1 MNLEEL
7 KKKMDEEHYI
17 YDDTLSTVLYVALQ
31 LGRPLLIEGAAGVGK
46 TEVAKVMAAA
56 LDRELVR
63 LQCYEGLDESKAL
76 YEWNYQKQLLSIQ
89 VNMNAQDREA
99 LTRSLFSDEYLLERP
114 LLKSIRSEKPVVLLI
129 DEIDKADEEFEAFL
143 LELLSEMQ
151 VTIPE
156 VGTIRANSVPFV
168 VLTSNRARPLS
179 EALRRRCAYLYI
191 EYPDMEKE
199 LAILR
204 AKLPHVDDR
213 LCAQVALAV
222 QKLRSNEVILKK
234 PSIAETLDWAAALDA
249 LGIRELTPDALR
261 KTAGFVLKNNEDMAA
276 LARQTADKLD
286 AMGIKFKVVNVV
298 DLVKLQ
304 SAKEN
309 NEALSDEE
317 FAELFTEDK
326 PVLFAYHSY
335 ARDVRGLIYDR
346 PNHDNFNVHGYE
358 EQGSTTTPYD
368 MVRVNNIDRYELQA
382 EALRMI
388 DADKYADKIN
398 ELEAFRQEAFQFA
411 VDNGYDH
418 PDYTDWVYSG
428 VNTNKQGAVSATAA
442 TAGDNE

>member
-1 MNLEEL
+1 MNLADL
-7 KKKMDEEHYI
+7 KSKMDQAHYI
-17 YDDTLSTVLYVALQ
+17 YDDTLATVLAVALE

-46 TEVAKVMAAA
+46 TEIAKVMASA
-56 LDRELVR
+56 LDRDLVR

-89 VNMNAQDREA
+89 VNMASQDRES
-99 LTRSLFSDEYLLERP
+99 LTQSLFTDAYLLERP

-156 VGTIRANSVPFV
+156 VGTIRAKTIPFV
-168 VLTSNRARPLS
+168 ILTSNRARPLS

-191 EYPDMEKE
+191 QYPDMEKE

-222 QKLRSNEVILKK
+222 QKLRSNETILKK

-261 KTAGFVLKNNEDMAA
+261 STAGFILKNSEDLAA
-276 LARQTADKLD
+276 L
-286 AMGIKFKVVNVV
+286 
-298 DLVKLQ
+298 
-304 SAKEN
+304 
-309 NEALSDEE
+309 EE
-317 FAELFTEDK
+317 MEEEGHHCACGGNCGE
-326 PVLFAYHSY
+326 HS
-335 ARDVRGLIYDR
+335 
-346 PNHDNFNVHGYE
+346 HG
-358 EQGSTTTPYD
+358 
-368 MVRVNNIDRYELQA
+368 
-382 EALRMI
+382 
-388 DADKYADKIN
+388 
-398 ELEAFRQEAFQFA
+398 
-411 VDNGYDH
+411 
-418 PDYTDWVYSG
+418 
-428 VNTNKQGAVSATAA
+428 
-442 TAGDNE
+442 

>member
-1 MNLEEL
+1 MNLAEL
-7 KKKMDEEHYI
+7 KSKMDQAHYI
-17 YDDTLSTVLYVALQ
+17 YDDTLATVLAVALE

-46 TEVAKVMAAA
+46 TEIAKVMASA
-56 LDRELVR
+56 LDRDLVR

-89 VNMNAQDREA
+89 VNMASQDRES
-99 LTRSLFSDEYLLERP
+99 LTQSLFTDAYLLERP

-156 VGTIRANSVPFV
+156 VGTIRAKTIPFV
-168 VLTSNRARPLS
+168 ILTSNRARPLS

-191 EYPDMEKE
+191 QYPDMEKE

-222 QKLRSNEVILKK
+222 QKLRGNETILKK

-261 KTAGFVLKNNEDMAA
+261 STAGFILKNSEDLAA
-276 LARQTADKLD
+276 LQE
-286 AMGIKFKVVNVV
+286 M
-298 DLVKLQ
+298 
-304 SAKEN
+304 
-309 NEALSDEE
+309 EE
-317 FAELFTEDK
+317 EGHHCACGGNCGE
-326 PVLFAYHSY
+326 HS
-335 ARDVRGLIYDR
+335 
-346 PNHDNFNVHGYE
+346 HG
-358 EQGSTTTPYD
+358 
-368 MVRVNNIDRYELQA
+368 
-382 EALRMI
+382 
-388 DADKYADKIN
+388 
-398 ELEAFRQEAFQFA
+398 
-411 VDNGYDH
+411 
-418 PDYTDWVYSG
+418 
-428 VNTNKQGAVSATAA
+428 
-442 TAGDNE
+442 

>member
-1 MNLEEL
+1 MKIDEL
-7 KKKMDEEHYI
+7 KQKLDEANYI
-17 YDDTLSTVLYVALQ
+17 YDDTLATVLYVSLQ

-46 TEVAKVMAAA
+46 TEIAKVMASA
-56 LDRELVR
+56 LDRDLVR

-89 VNMNAQDREA
+89 VNMGTRDSEE

-151 VTIPE
+151 VSIPE
-156 VGTIRANSVPFV
+156 VGTVRAKSVPFV

-191 EYPDMEKE
+191 QYPDLDKE

-213 LCAQVALAV
+213 LCAQVAMAV
-222 QKLRSNEVILKK
+222 QKLRSNEAILKK

-261 KTAGFVLKNNEDMAA
+261 QTAGFVLKNSED
-276 LARQTADKLD
+276 LD
-286 AMGIKFKVVNVV
+286 V
-298 DLVKLQ
+298 L
-304 SAKEN
+304 
-309 NEALSDEE
+309 EE
-317 FAELFTEDK
+317 SQQHE
-326 PVLFAYHSY
+326 H
-335 ARDVRGLIYDR
+335 
-346 PNHDNFNVHGYE
+346 HDCSCGGHCGGHHHG
-358 EQGSTTTPYD
+358 
-368 MVRVNNIDRYELQA
+368 
-382 EALRMI
+382 
-388 DADKYADKIN
+388 
-398 ELEAFRQEAFQFA
+398 
-411 VDNGYDH
+411 
-418 PDYTDWVYSG
+418 
-428 VNTNKQGAVSATAA
+428 
-442 TAGDNE
+442 

>member
-1 MNLEEL
+1 MNFEEL
-7 KKKMDEEHYI
+7 KQKMDEAHYI
-17 YDDTLSTVLYVALQ
+17 YDDTLATVLYVALS

-46 TEVAKVMAAA
+46 TEVAKVMAYA

-63 LQCYEGLDESKAL
+63 MQCYEGLDESKAL

-89 VNMNAQDREA
+89 VNMGIQDKDA
-99 LTRSLFSDEYLLERP
+99 LTKSLFSDEYLLERP

-151 VTIPE
+151 VSIPE
-156 VGTIRANSVPFV
+156 VGTIQAKSIPLV

-213 LCAQVALAV
+213 LAFQVALAV
-222 QKLRSNEVILKK
+222 QRLRSAESILKK

-261 KTAGFVLKNNEDMAA
+261 QTAGFVLKNNEDIAS
-276 LARQTADKLD
+276 LD
-286 AMGIKFKVVNVV
+286 
-298 DLVKLQ
+298 DSLL
-304 SAKEN
+304 
-309 NEALSDEE
+309 DPEE
-317 FAELFTEDK
+317 RACD
-326 PVLFAYHSY
+326 HSHTC
-335 ARDVRGLIYDR
+335 GG
-346 PNHDNFNVHGYE
+346 HCHG
-358 EQGSTTTPYD
+358 
-368 MVRVNNIDRYELQA
+368 
-382 EALRMI
+382 
-388 DADKYADKIN
+388 
-398 ELEAFRQEAFQFA
+398 
-411 VDNGYDH
+411 
-418 PDYTDWVYSG
+418 
-428 VNTNKQGAVSATAA
+428 
-442 TAGDNE
+442 